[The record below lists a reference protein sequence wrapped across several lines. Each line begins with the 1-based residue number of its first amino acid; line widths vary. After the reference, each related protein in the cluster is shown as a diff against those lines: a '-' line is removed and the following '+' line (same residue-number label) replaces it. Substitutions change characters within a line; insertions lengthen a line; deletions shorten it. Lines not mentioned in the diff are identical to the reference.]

1 MNIDYLMLKAQ
12 SDAVRTY
19 FISLF
24 KRIMDND
31 TDMAWL
37 ARYLLWRFERENLL
51 SMSCK
56 SQLRAPEKARIDRR
70 CFQLQV
76 LMDVAYIQGALE
88 QQGEIRKISAVDA
101 ALANSVYNQ
110 SDGSEEL
117 MLPLIDDYYDGRKN
131 VRCPK
136 NP

>member
-1 MNIDYLMLKAQ
+1 
-12 SDAVRTY
+12 
-19 FISLF
+19 
-24 KRIMDND
+24 
-31 TDMAWL
+31 MAWL

-117 MLPLIDDYYDGRKN
+117 MLPLIDDYYDGRKS